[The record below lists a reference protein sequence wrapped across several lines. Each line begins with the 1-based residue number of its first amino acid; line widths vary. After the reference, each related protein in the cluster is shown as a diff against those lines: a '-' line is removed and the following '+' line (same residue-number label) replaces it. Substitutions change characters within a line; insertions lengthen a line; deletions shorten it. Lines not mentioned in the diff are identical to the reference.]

1 MRSVN
6 LHAMPSASIEYQY
19 LAIWVFLGTTIEVF
33 NDAESDLFLF
43 VCDVSQEKQSFIFL
57 HANIVA
63 L

>member
-19 LAIWVFLGTTIEVF
+19 LAVWVFLGTTIEVF

-43 VCDVSQEKQSFIFL
+43 VCDVSQEK
-57 HANIVA
+57 
-63 L
+63 